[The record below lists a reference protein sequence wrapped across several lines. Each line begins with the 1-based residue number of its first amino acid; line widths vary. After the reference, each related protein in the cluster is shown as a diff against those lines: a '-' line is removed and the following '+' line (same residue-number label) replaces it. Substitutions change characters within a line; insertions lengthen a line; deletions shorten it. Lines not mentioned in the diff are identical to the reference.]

1 VQRLRRTL
9 TSAVTGGTGTQ
20 HGDTKKNDNGS
31 YSNKNNGNN
40 RNFRN
45 RFSQS
50 HTGVFGSGS
59 SRGLFG
65 SGSENNNR
73 DSESARSSASSSS
86 VGGSNSMRA
95 SGASSSSSQQQNHRQ
110 LYRFLKKI
118 NIYMYNYG
126 SPRVGNNNFAQLYN
140 KHVLCSYRIC
150 VDGDIVPALPPPGKY
165 YHIGTEI
172 LIDSVGAGSI
182 IIDPSFVELWLRTH
196 MKSSVAVHSL
206 LVYRRGLLG

>member
-1 VQRLRRTL
+1 M
-9 TSAVTGGTGTQ
+9 
-20 HGDTKKNDNGS
+20 
-31 YSNKNNGNN
+31 
-40 RNFRN
+40 
-45 RFSQS
+45 
-50 HTGVFGSGS
+50 FGSGS

-65 SGSENNNR
+65 SGSENINR

-86 VGGSNSMRA
+86 SLGGSNGMRA
-95 SGASSSSSQQQNHRQ
+95 SGASSSSSNQQQHHRQ

-140 KHVLCSYRIC
+140 KHVLCSYRVC

>member
-1 VQRLRRTL
+1 MQRLRRTL
-9 TSAVTGGTGTQ
+9 TSAVSGN
-20 HGDTKKNDNGS
+20 GDTKKNDNGN

-65 SGSENNNR
+65 SGSENINR

-95 SGASSSSSQQQNHRQ
+95 SGASSSSQQQNHRQ

>member
-1 VQRLRRTL
+1 MQRLRRTL
-9 TSAVTGGTGTQ
+9 TSAVTGN
-20 HGDTKKNDNGS
+20 GDSKKNDNGS

-65 SGSENNNR
+65 SGSENINR
-73 DSESARSSASSSS
+73 DSESARSSASSSSS

-95 SGASSSSSQQQNHRQ
+95 SGASSSSQQQNHRQ